1 MNISQMIMKIVPIS
15 TRIVISYARKGA
27 SCFEFDRKSIE
38 SETATWLEFLSEG
51 KAFVEQILAS
61 EEINNSKEQD
71 CESQSAAVQIRTG
84 QWSITATLWPLTT
97 CMYYVMIMVPS
108 GMSKKSFFNIFRSS
122 RMLLFF
128 KTGGSFAT
136 FTGKHLCWSLFSI

>member
-51 KAFVEQILAS
+51 KAFVEKILA

-71 CESQSAAVQIRTG
+71 CESHSQQ
-84 QWSITATLWPLTT
+84 Q
-97 CMYYVMIMVPS
+97 C
-108 GMSKKSFFNIFRSS
+108 K
-122 RMLLFF
+122 
-128 KTGGSFAT
+128 
-136 FTGKHLCWSLFSI
+136 